1 MTGLTA
7 EQITA
12 ALGTHLVARR
22 AAVHQQL
29 DSTNLEALRQAERG
43 AGEGLLV
50 VAHTQTAGRARLGR
64 TWADLPGGCLLFS
77 LLLRALTGA
86 EGLLPVAAAL
96 AVAEA
101 VRDQLNLQA
110 RIKWPND
117 LVLGGR
123 KFGGVLAEPA
133 GGGLFAVGVGVNV
146 TGDAADLPR
155 DLAAAATFLSEHT
168 DAPIDRLSLLR
179 AILRRLDEAYLAL
192 HGGRAGQLIER
203 AQALDCVVGSE
214 VCLVAAG
221 KEVRGVAQGWRPTGA
236 LVIRDRRGHL
246 HEFQAGDATLQQ

>member
-1 MTGLTA
+1 VTGLTA

-12 ALGTHLVARR
+12 ALGTHVVGRHVVVR
-22 AAVHQQL
+22 AKT
-29 DSTNLEALRQAERG
+29 DSTNALALHR
-43 AGEGLLV
+43 AGEPNPEGAVIL
-50 VAHTQTAGRARLGR
+50 AETQTAGRGRLGR

-77 LLLRALTGA
+77 VLLRALTGA
-86 EGLLPVAAAL
+86 EGLLTVAAAL

-101 VRDQLNLQA
+101 VRDQLSLDP

-133 GGGLFAVGVGVNV
+133 GDGLFAVGVGVNV
-146 TGDAADLPR
+146 TGCAADLPP

-168 DAPIDRLSLLR
+168 DAPVDRLSLLR

-221 KEVRGVAQGWRPTGA
+221 KEVRGVALGWGPTGA